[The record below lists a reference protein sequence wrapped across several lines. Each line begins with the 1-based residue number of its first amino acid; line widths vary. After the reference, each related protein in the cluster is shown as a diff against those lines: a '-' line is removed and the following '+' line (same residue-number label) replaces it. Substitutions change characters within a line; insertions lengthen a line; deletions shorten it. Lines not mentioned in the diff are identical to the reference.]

1 MSDQPAS
8 TPAPTATPAAPAAP
22 LANPVLPA
30 GIPFTQSAFER
41 HRDTQPDGGTVPP
54 TFSDEHAHKLEE
66 ARAADRRSQQAAAA
80 LAGRPPGQEGQP
92 QAGQQPG
99 QQGDE
104 PLLKPKL
111 KPAQV
116 RRANDWETLKGD
128 RDHWKAEY
136 EKLQRGQPAGQQP
149 SPSGEVDWGKVAFDK
164 LANHPE
170 VAKLKQ
176 ERDTYYEEV
185 KGVRVEADPEFKAK
199 WDARTNAVMNTVK
212 RVAGKAADEVTA
224 ILSDRDPDRR
234 MAALAERIKDFGEGS
249 KHQLIAAAA
258 QLSAMEIER
267 DIDVATR
274 KATWEQTQ
282 SARKQQ
288 EQGQWSQK
296 LAAMNNEFDHVWQE
310 ACHPESGIPF
320 LMDDKV
326 KAAVLPD
333 ARRVFTGES
342 DPRSIAKAS
351 LQAALFP
358 HVIKA
363 AMQAWQE
370 VERLQAANG
379 QYASSWPGDE
389 GGSQVPEP
397 SGQAPVPGVNGWQYD
412 GNFAKGIEA
421 ARQRDLAGKQWGQ

>member
-1 MSDQPAS
+1 MPDQPAPS
-8 TPAPTATPAAPAAP
+8 SPPAAPAAPAAP

-41 HRDTQPDGGTVPP
+41 HRDAQPSGGEVPP

-66 ARAADRRSQQAAAA
+66 ARAADRRSQQAAAT

-92 QAGQQPG
+92 VQPQPA

-104 PLLKPKL
+104 PLLKPRV
-111 KPAQV
+111 KPQV

-136 EKLQRGQPAGQQP
+136 EKLQRGGQGISAQSGGQP
-149 SPSGEVDWGKVAFDK
+149 SLNDIDWKGVAFDK

-170 VAKLKQ
+170 VQKLKQ
-176 ERDTYYEEV
+176 ERDTFYEEV

-212 RVAGKAADEVTA
+212 RVAGKAAEEVTA

-282 SARKQQ
+282 ASRQKA
-288 EQGQWSQK
+288 EQTQWSQK
-296 LAAMNNEFDHVWQE
+296 LASMNTEFEHVWQE

-379 QYASSWPGDE
+379 QYASSWPTDE
-389 GGSQVPEP
+389 GSTVPAAE
-397 SGQAPVPGVNGWQYD
+397 GAAPVPGVNGWQYD
-412 GNFAKGIEA
+412 RHFAGGVEA
-421 ARQRDLAGKQWGQ
+421 ARQRDLAGKQWSQ